1 MITVL
6 VSLFLGA
13 SFLTSLT
20 LVAACMVSG
29 RGQEEVTM
37 AQAMVSVESLQAIAE
52 VELPRRSQLRQAMQA
67 HAGI

>member
-13 SFLTSLT
+13 SFVTSIA
-20 LVAACMVSG
+20 LVSACMLSG

-37 AQAMVSVESLQAIAE
+37 EQAMVSVESLQAIAE
-52 VELPRRSQLRQAMQA
+52 VELPRRGQLRQATPA

>member
-13 SFLTSLT
+13 SFLTSIA
-20 LVAACMVSG
+20 LVSACMLAG
-29 RGQEEVTM
+29 RGQEEVPM
-37 AQAMVSVESLQAIAE
+37 EQAMVSVESLQAIAE
-52 VELPRRSQLRQAMQA
+52 VELPRRGQLRQPTPA